1 MTSRNPGDPADS
13 PRRSDY
19 PEAGQGKDTKDKSSS
34 VFLRPWLLFT
44 PRSDRKM
51 RSNHNMLITMIPV
64 FAVIFAVIFAI
75 IGLMRKVR
83 GRRRNK

>member
-1 MTSRNPGDPADS
+1 MNKILIIAWTLIQAGLFVMTGN
-13 PRRSDY
+13 
-19 PEAGQGKDTKDKSSS
+19 
-34 VFLRPWLLFT
+34 LLIW
-44 PRSDRKM
+44 
-51 RSNHNMLITMIPV
+51 LITMIPV